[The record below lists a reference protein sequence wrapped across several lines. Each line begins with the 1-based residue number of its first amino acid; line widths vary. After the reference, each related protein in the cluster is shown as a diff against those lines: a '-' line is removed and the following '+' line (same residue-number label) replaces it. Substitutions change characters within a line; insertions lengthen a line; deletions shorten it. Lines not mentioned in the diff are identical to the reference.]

1 MPTPHHESGPKHPAE
16 VGLVTKLRHW
26 MKEAEHHND
35 KRLSLSADDLIAVL
49 RTAESALDEARTLG
63 KVEACEEVLAI
74 GRQMTRSHDFDGY
87 ISVIDAE
94 LQRHK
99 EQLDS

>member
-1 MPTPHHESGPKHPAE
+1 MATPHEETRAPAE
-16 VGLVTKLRHW
+16 TGLVTKLKHW
-26 MKEAEHHND
+26 AKEAARHSD
-35 KRLSLSADDLIAVL
+35 KRLTLSAHDFIAML

-63 KVEACEEVLAI
+63 KVEACEEVLEI
-74 GRQMTRSHDFDGY
+74 GREMTQLHDFDGY
-87 ISVIDAE
+87 LSVIDAE